1 MAWFMLA
8 NRLARGDATLPIL
21 SRPDRVTLRPVPK
34 VLHPAQMN
42 AQTAK
47 LRRVALQSLA
57 SPQGVPCAK
66 FHGYSSK
73 SRVENALKKYLVTLR
88 WGNMLS
94 MIDAVHRPI
103 NGKSLATIGAI
114 NEVLQLAT
122 GEIGKTV
129 YAAV

>member
-1 MAWFMLA
+1 M
-8 NRLARGDATLPIL
+8 I
-21 SRPDRVTLRPVPK
+21 
-34 VLHPAQMN
+34 

-57 SPQGVPCAK
+57 SPQGVPCAN

-103 NGKSLATIGAI
+103 NGKVRRILDMRLPHDI
-114 NEVLQLAT
+114 
-122 GEIGKTV
+122 TV
-129 YAAV
+129 D